1 MTMRFEVW
9 HARNPTFD
17 RYVREDS
24 PANPNR
30 QRQRFPQDYDKVAV
44 VEADDV
50 DQVFSMTNHIEDSW
64 TKNRGVLELPMGQA
78 VRSTSV
84 GDVVVCPDGK
94 KMYCEPTGWTEI
106 R

>member
-9 HARNPTFD
+9 HARVPTFD

-50 DQVFSMTNHIEDSW
+50 EEVFAMTNHIDHPW
-64 TKNRGVLELPMGQA
+64 TDNDGVVELPAGRQ

-84 GDVVVCPDGK
+84 GDVVVTPDGK
-94 KMYCEPTGWTEI
+94 KMYCNPMGWEEI